1 MIVEKEFDFKGSLRA
16 VRESRGLTQQQL
28 GDLIGESSNT
38 VSNWEMPSGKS
49 KPSISKLRLICIAL
63 NCPPGDLLGLSPSE
77 MTSDEYNL
85 LKRFRAADAKGKR
98 AMLECIDLVDRF
110 MSDG

>member
-1 MIVEKEFDFKGSLRA
+1 MIVEKEFNFKAALRSI
-16 VRESRGLTQQQL
+16 RESRGLTQQQL
-28 GDLIGESSNT
+28 GDLIGESGNT

-49 KPSISKLRLICIAL
+49 KPSLSKFRLICIAL

-85 LKRFRAADAKGKR
+85 LKRFRSADAKSQR
-98 AMLECIDLVDRF
+98 AMIECIDLVERF
-110 MSDG
+110 SCDG